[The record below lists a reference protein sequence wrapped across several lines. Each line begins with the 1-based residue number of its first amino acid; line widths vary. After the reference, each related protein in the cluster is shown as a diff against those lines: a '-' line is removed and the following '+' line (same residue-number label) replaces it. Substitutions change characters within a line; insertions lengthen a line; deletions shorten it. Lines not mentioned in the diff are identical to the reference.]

1 MALQGEEVVR
11 RLFDF
16 RRLPGARRE
25 VSNYFR
31 ARYGVVLEGGVCRCE
46 SLAPP
51 LLPKSVAMPNVFGAE
66 DA

>member
-1 MALQGEEVVR
+1 MR

-16 RRLPGARRE
+16 WSCRGRARE

-51 LLPKSVAMPNVFGAE
+51 LLPKSEAMPDVF
-66 DA
+66 